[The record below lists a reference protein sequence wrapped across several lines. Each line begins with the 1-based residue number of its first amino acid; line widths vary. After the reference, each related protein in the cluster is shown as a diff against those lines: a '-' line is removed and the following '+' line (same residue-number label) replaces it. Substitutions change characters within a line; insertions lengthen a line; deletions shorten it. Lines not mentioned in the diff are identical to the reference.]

1 MNRVLGILFTIL
13 AIAAMVFAILN
24 YGGYR
29 SMLFTEETT
38 ISDDSISEAVEEA
51 AMGEEESETIETIET
66 IEAIEIIEAADT
78 TKYEF

>member
-1 MNRVLGILFTIL
+1 
-13 AIAAMVFAILN
+13 MVFAILN

-38 ISDDSISEAVEEA
+38 IGDDSISEAVEEA
-51 AMGEEESETIETIET
+51 TMGKEESETIEP
-66 IEAIEIIEAADT
+66 IEIIEAADI

>member
-1 MNRVLGILFTIL
+1 
-13 AIAAMVFAILN
+13 MVFAIIN

-51 AMGEEESETIETIET
+51 AMGEEESETIETT
-66 IEAIEIIEAADT
+66 EIIEAADT
-78 TKYEF
+78 TKCELREVLMGSDEF

>member
-1 MNRVLGILFTIL
+1 
-13 AIAAMVFAILN
+13 MVFAIIN

-29 SMLFTEETT
+29 SMLFTEEPT

-51 AMGEEESETIETIET
+51 AMGEEESE
-66 IEAIEIIEAADT
+66 AIEIIEAADT

>member
-24 YGGYR
+24 YGDYR

-38 ISDDSISEAVEEA
+38 IGDDSISEWVDEA
-51 AMGEEESETIETIET
+51 AMGEEESE
-66 IEAIEIIEAADT
+66 AIEITEAADT
-78 TKYEF
+78 TKYELR

>member
-13 AIAAMVFAILN
+13 AIAAMVFAIIN

-29 SMLFTEETT
+29 SMLFTEEAT
-38 ISDDSISEAVEEA
+38 IGDEGIAVVAEEA
-51 AMGEEESETIETIET
+51 AMGEEES
-66 IEAIEIIEAADT
+66 EAIEIIEAADT

>member
-1 MNRVLGILFTIL
+1 
-13 AIAAMVFAILN
+13 MVFAILN

-38 ISDDSISEAVEEA
+38 IGDDSISEAVEEA
-51 AMGEEESETIETIET
+51 TMGKEESETIEP
-66 IEAIEIIEAADT
+66 IEIIEAADT

>member
-29 SMLFTEETT
+29 SMLFTEEAT

-51 AMGEEESETIETIET
+51 AMGEEESETIETIE
-66 IEAIEIIEAADT
+66 IIEAADT